1 MRAVVVSYY
10 PAKLGYTRRGEAD
23 DHWGLPALFSF
34 PPFFLLSSPLLLS
47 LLSLFVYL
55 FICLSVY
62 LFTYLFLIP
71 FFLWRLFLGFF
82 GVFHDTVLYSLL
94 YNAITC
100 ASKHTA
106 SSTCRYSICPAPST
120 QWCSPRLVP
129 GHWIVDGRH
138 AFPITAS
145 KMGKRYVILTQT
157 RVRHG

>member
-1 MRAVVVSYY
+1 MTTGVC
-10 PAKLGYTRRGEAD
+10 L
-23 DHWGLPALFSF
+23 LFFPF
-34 PPFFLLSSPLLLS
+34 PPFFYYHHHYYYHYYH
-47 LLSLFVYL
+47 YL

-62 LFTYLFLIP
+62 LFIYLPIYFSFHSFSGVCFWVFL
-71 FFLWRLFLGFF
+71 

-106 SSTCRYSICPAPST
+106 SSTCRYSICPALST

-129 GHWIVDGRH
+129 GHWIEDGRH